1 MSAAIHQ
8 PQVWIER
15 ADIERARPVPTD
27 YDERTAERL
36 AAERL
41 AADRG
46 TSTVTGPPIEVV
58 CESCG
63 NPSRVATV
71 IQKGRK
77 P

>member
-36 AAERL
+36 AA
-41 AADRG
+41 DRG

-63 NPSRVATV
+63 NPSLVATV

>member
-36 AAERL
+36 AA
-41 AADRG
+41 DRG

-58 CESCG
+58 CELCG